1 MILIT
6 AKTHPYLKESFEQND
21 YTVLYEPDISYE
33 ELLQKISLVK
43 GLVVTTR
50 LKIDRAILDK
60 ATQLKW
66 IGRLGSGMELI
77 DTEYAAT
84 KNIICLSSPE
94 GNRNAVAEH
103 ALAML
108 LSVKNNIVKSANEV
122 KQGNWIRD
130 DNRGS
135 EIAGNT
141 IGIIGFGNTG
151 QSFAKLISVFG
162 GTIMVYDKYKKD
174 FGGDYVREAE
184 MDQIS
189 KYADIISFHVPLSSE
204 TENMA
209 DKDFFESLKN
219 KPFIINTSRGNV
231 INTSALIEALETGKI
246 SGAALDVLE
255 NEKLGTLTKI
265 QKEQLEYL
273 LKQDNVLITPHIA
286 GYSHEAFYKMSEVLI
301 NKLKVLEML

>member
-130 DNRGS
+130 ENRGS

-162 GTIMVYDKYKKD
+162 GTIMAYDKYKKD
-174 FGGDYVREAE
+174 FGDDYVREAE

-255 NEKLGTLTKI
+255 NEKLVTLTKI

-273 LKQDNVLITPHIA
+273 LKQDNILITPHIA